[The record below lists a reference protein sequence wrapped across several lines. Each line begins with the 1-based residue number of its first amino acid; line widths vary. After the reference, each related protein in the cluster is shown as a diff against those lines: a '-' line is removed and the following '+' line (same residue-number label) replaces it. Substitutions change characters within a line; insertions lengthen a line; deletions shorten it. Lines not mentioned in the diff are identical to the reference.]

1 MNFQISKWP
10 YPQEI
15 RAEFLSAYFFGSC
28 LRVTRL
34 MLVICDMWHGTSHK
48 ILAPTCADNFKF
60 INSAFTSKC
69 YTLTLKC
76 SRLMVSR
83 PYLNKDTWHHT
94 ISDEHDFWHNS
105 SLRFLTELTN
115 LHLRPNNHG
124 NNNNN
129 NYVLSHFSKSEALYR
144 LSRSGLL
151 SWRCLVCGNET
162 PITCLSPYLSASLNL
177 SLEFRADLN
186 PVWPYP

>member
-15 RAEFLSAYFFGSC
+15 RAEFLSAYFFGSR

-48 ILAPTCADNFKF
+48 IVAPTCADNFKF

-105 SLRFLTELTN
+105 SWRFLTELTN

-129 NYVLSHFSKSEALYR
+129 NYVLSHFSKSEAPDQGGNPLSPLPIR
-144 LSRSGLL
+144 LAILALL
-151 SWRCLVCGNET
+151 SLWQRNSNHV
-162 PITCLSPYLSASLNL
+162 SFSVSLCISK
-177 SLEFRADLN
+177 SLPRI
-186 PVWPYP
+186 